1 MKKTVVFII
10 AFAVILT
17 GCADTKKHSKGVYML
32 LDTSATYALELKKA
46 QSILNYLLATLQ
58 PMDTLAVAR
67 IDTESFS
74 EKDIIAKVTFYQ
86 RPSVAN
92 NQKRAFQKKMDK
104 FTSEV
109 KSSKYTDIS
118 GGLSQAVEYL
128 NKADPG
134 KKYILIFSDLK
145 EELKKGNFRDDLYF
159 RLNVIPV
166 YCPSLIERRTDIPL
180 LINHFIEYF
189 SEENNYKK
197 KSFSKKSL
205 DMMINYTWKGNV
217 RELRNLVERLLIM
230 SENTTITENDLPDYL
245 RVEEK
250 PHEFSFQNITSWK
263 QFKQQSEKHFLEEK
277 LKEFRFN
284 IARTAREIQL
294 PRSNLYKKI
303 EFLGI
308 IIPDHSEADEGSP
321 GS

>member
-17 GCADTKKHSKGVYML
+17 GCADTKKHSRGVYML
-32 LDTSATYALELKKA
+32 LDTSVTDALELKKA

-67 IDTESFS
+67 IDTGSFS

-92 NQKRAFQKKMDK
+92 NQKRAFKKKIDK

-118 GGLSQAVEYL
+118 GGLYQAIEYL

-145 EELKKGNFRDDLYF
+145 EELKKEDVKDVPFQLAGFNVIA
-159 RLNVIPV
+159 LNV
-166 YCPSLIERRTDIPL
+166 T
-180 LINHFIEYF
+180 
-189 SEENNYKK
+189 K
-197 KSFSKKSL
+197 
-205 DMMINYTWKGNV
+205 
-217 RELRNLVERLLIM
+217 LRANIRDPIKYME
-230 SENTTITENDLPDYL
+230 
-245 RVEEK
+245 RVE
-250 PHEFSFQNITSWK
+250 QW
-263 QFKQQSEKHFLEEK
+263 
-277 LKEFRFN
+277 R
-284 IARTAREIQL
+284 
-294 PRSNLYKKI
+294 KKI
-303 EFLGI
+303 ESGNGQWRVVNDLERLDNIF
-308 IIPDHSEADEGSP
+308 SE
-321 GS
+321 